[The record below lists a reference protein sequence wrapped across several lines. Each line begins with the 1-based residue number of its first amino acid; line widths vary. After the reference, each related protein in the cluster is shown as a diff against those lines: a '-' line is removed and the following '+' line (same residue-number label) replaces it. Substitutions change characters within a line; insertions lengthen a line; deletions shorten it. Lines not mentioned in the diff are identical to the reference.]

1 MNILELVYDSSL
13 KFYTSIFENIN
24 DTFKSLNDPYKIEV
38 KSDSKLK
45 YPYFKAEDNLMIFKD
60 NLSEL
65 LDYLSAEEATSIVLN
80 RIIDSLELILSS
92 KLNLPNFNEQFK
104 EFKRSL
110 KHTVFYGNN
119 LNPFLLNK
127 LYQDNMLSLKIKE
140 YKDLKIRITFSYNS
154 SINFRFK
161 DFDDELNQLETQADV
176 SHLIKNVLNHSLEKQ
191 NSNVFRLSNFEM
203 FQSLQNSFTSHA
215 NAIRYLRYKTNNLNL
230 KFTRK
235 DIINTLES
243 TTSLQFNDDV
253 EKSKFFDK
261 FSKTQPKGQY
271 TFKDLIIITTIVFF
285 TERYRLNN
293 SNNTS
298 FSNNYFAT
306 FCMSNFA
313 NKKTNEILKG
323 YKTANSFDDDSPLK
337 SEFNDSILKL
347 KQDINDYLYNKL
359 KISKDGKAYYN
370 YNKNIN
376 QYLASHI
383 TYLIYEIFY
392 FNSLPYYEFLMTT
405 FRDYENF
412 ISNNFY
418 ILNQNNPTGLFD
430 LAIDLKKVFT
440 NWSGSL
446 SKTNSNAFKPI
457 ETPLTNNLLSL
468 NLSLNSETSYSALK
482 ILRLLEK
489 NNFRKDFYNK

>member
-1 MNILELVYDSSL
+1 MELVYDSSL
-13 KFYTSIFENIN
+13 KFYISIFENIN
-24 DTFKSLNDPYKIEV
+24 NTFKSLNDQYKIEI

-45 YPYFKAEDNLMIFKD
+45 YPYFKAEDNLIIFKD

-110 KHTVFYGNN
+110 KHTVFHGNN
-119 LNPFLLNK
+119 LNPFLLDK
-127 LYQDNMLSLKIKE
+127 LYQDNMISLKSKE
-140 YKDLKIRITFSYNS
+140 YKDMKIRITFSYNS

-161 DFDDELNQLETQADV
+161 DFDDKLNQLETQADV
-176 SHLIKNVLNHSLEKQ
+176 SHRIKNVLNHSLEKQ
-191 NSNVFRLSNFEM
+191 NSNVFRLSSFET
-203 FQSLQNSFTSHA
+203 FKSLKNSFTSHD
-215 NAIRYLRYKTNNLNL
+215 NAIRYLRYKTNKLNL

-243 TTSLQFNDDV
+243 TTSLQFNDNV

-261 FSKTQPKGQY
+261 FSKNQPKGQY
-271 TFKDLIIITTIVFF
+271 TFKDLIIITTIAFF

-306 FCMSNFA
+306 FLTSYFA
-313 NKKTNEILKG
+313 NKKTNKILKG
-323 YKTANSFDDDSPLK
+323 YKNANSFDDDSPLK
-337 SEFNDSILKL
+337 SEFNDSILKF
-347 KQDINDYLYNKL
+347 KQDISDYLYNKL
-359 KISKDGKAYYN
+359 KILKDGKAYYN

-376 QYLASHI
+376 KHLTSQI

-392 FNSLPYYEFLMTT
+392 LNSLPYYEFLMTT

-412 ISNNFY
+412 ISNNLY

-430 LAIDLKKVFT
+430 LAIDLIDVFT
-440 NWSGSL
+440 NWSKGL
-446 SKTNSNAFKPI
+446 GKTNSKAFNSIGTLPS
-457 ETPLTNNLLSL
+457 NNLPSL
-468 NLSLNSETSYSALK
+468 NLDLNSETSYSFLK

-489 NNFRKDFYNK
+489 NNFRNDFYNK